1 MSLQGFIRKLQNSC
15 TRIYLDLA
23 QSFMEN
29 SLIRETWVS
38 MAEDK
43 EEQARCLNALPS
55 RFWSRHNKEE
65 ALFEAVQACLKPFQH
80 PEHESDRSLQ
90 STFARVF
97 DLEEPIILKVY
108 APLIRHLRTGWT
120 DNALDFYIMIKAHVA
135 RLARITQS
143 FSGDPALIQRFM
155 TLLVNF
161 EKAVQA
167 PDLQL
172 LPEKTSASPR
182 RSAQRVSAAK
192 LTRVNGK
199 QKLRLKGRK
208 VKSAMRTHP
217 LGNRAKAIPKRSKP
231 PLKKFSLTR
240 RRARS

>member
-55 RFWSRHNKEE
+55 RYWSGHKEE
-65 ALFEAVQACLKPFQH
+65 ALFEAVRACLKPFQH
-80 PEHESDRSLQ
+80 PESESDRSLQ
-90 STFARVF
+90 TTLSRVF

-108 APLIRHLRTGWT
+108 APLIRQLRTEWT
-120 DNALDFYIMIKAHVA
+120 DHALDFYIMIKAHVA

-143 FSGDPALIQRFM
+143 FSGDPALTQRFM
-155 TLLVNF
+155 TLLENF

-172 LPEKTSASPR
+172 LPGKTSASPKL
-182 RSAQRVSAAK
+182 SVQRVSAVK
-192 LTRVNGK
+192 LTRADGK

-208 VKSAMRTHP
+208 VKNAMRTHP
-217 LGNRAKAIPKRSKP
+217 LGNRAKAISKRSKP